1 MREMTPR
8 HIFPIFLMVAIFIS
22 SAFLPNANA
31 ASKESIE
38 AVIDIAGQQRMLS
51 QRIVKAYLMIAA
63 DINATEAKKQVNESI
78 VLFETNLIY
87 LIKNSPNINVN
98 ANISRLKNRWSDFK
112 SVAYAPVVEGSPSE
126 FLTMGNELL
135 TMCQSVVDE
144 LLAYTEEEESSEI
157 IDMSGKQRLLSQQIA
172 KYYIAYY
179 IGMQSN
185 TVVRS
190 FNEAKKEYGE
200 VLVKLMEFER
210 NSDSINRKLKKV
222 KSQWLFTKKEFD
234 KFPNQT
240 KLYPFIV
247 SITTDSMLKKMN
259 EITQEYVKLLEK
271 K

>member
-1 MREMTPR
+1 MTPR
-8 HIFPIFLMVAIFIS
+8 HVFPFFLMVTIFMS
-22 SAFLPNANA
+22 PAFLLNANA
-31 ASKESIE
+31 ASKGSIE
-38 AVIDIAGQQRMLS
+38 SVIDIAGQQRMLS
-51 QRIVKAYLMIAA
+51 QRIVKAYIMIAA
-63 DINATEAKKQVNESI
+63 DVNAEEAKKQVEESI
-78 VLFETNLIY
+78 VLFEINLIY

-98 ANISRLKNRWSDFK
+98 ANISRLKNRWTDFK
-112 SVAYAPVVEGSPSE
+112 RVAFAPVAEGSPSE
-126 FLTMGNELL
+126 FLTLGNELL
-135 TMCQSVVDE
+135 TLCHSVVDE
-144 LLAYTEEEESSEI
+144 LLAYSEEEESSEI

-179 IGMQSN
+179 YGMQSN
-185 TVVRS
+185 NIIRS
-190 FNEAKKEYGE
+190 FNEAKVEYGE
-200 VLVKLMEFER
+200 ALEKLMKFER
-210 NSDSINRKLKKV
+210 NSDGITKKLKKV